1 MSIALFFR
9 LDNAYS
15 AVAEDATAFSG
26 GRSPRYNLFTVAG
39 APDPQLLDT
48 DRTWVREMVAALQPH
63 TIDGSYINGLPE
75 DGEEDKVRAS
85 YGAKYERLAA
95 IKAKY
100 DPDNVFRR
108 NANIKPGITVPAQ
121 QVDVTEQE
129 SSRTP

>member
-1 MSIALFFR
+1 MKTKR
-9 LDNAYS
+9 S
-15 AVAEDATAFSG
+15 ASDDATAFSG

-39 APDPQLLDT
+39 APDPQLMDT
-48 DRTWVREMVAALQPH
+48 DRTWVRELVAALQPH

-75 DGEEDKVRAS
+75 DGDEDKVRAS

-108 NANIKPGITVPAQ
+108 NANIKPTAAVPTQ
-121 QVDVTEQE
+121 RVDLTEKE
-129 SSRTP
+129 SSQTH